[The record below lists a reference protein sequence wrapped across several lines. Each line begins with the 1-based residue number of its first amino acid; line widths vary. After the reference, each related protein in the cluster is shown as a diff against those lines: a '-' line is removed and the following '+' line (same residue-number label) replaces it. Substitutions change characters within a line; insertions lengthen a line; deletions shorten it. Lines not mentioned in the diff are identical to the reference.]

1 MVACASTLH
10 VLTRKVTSLMD
21 TVFLIGRIVFSLLF
35 LGSALG
41 HFTKTD
47 AMAQYAQYRGLPAP
61 RAGVLVSGVVLLLGG
76 LSVALGIYG
85 DVGALLLAAFLVISA
100 VVFHPF
106 WKESDAQAAQS
117 EQAQFMKN
125 VALAGAATILVAVFA
140 SQTLGLTLT
149 GPALAV

>member
-1 MVACASTLH
+1 
-10 VLTRKVTSLMD
+10 MD
-21 TVFLIGRIVFSLLF
+21 TLFLVGRVVFALLF

-47 AMAQYAQYRGLPAP
+47 AMTQYAQYRGLPAA
-61 RAGVLVSGVVLLLGG
+61 RAGVLASGVVLLLGG
-76 LSVALGIYG
+76 LSVALGVYG
-85 DVGALLLAAFLVISA
+85 DLGALLLAGFLLVSA

-106 WKESDAQAAQS
+106 WKESDAQAAQT

-125 VALAGAATILVAVFA
+125 VALAGAAAVLVAVFA

-149 GPALAV
+149 GPALSV